1 MTEINWHVQKADLK
15 SYNDVSTQNH
25 HSPQVDFQ
33 RPQEQIHVR
42 NGSRHAYFMSHFL
55 NLSGVMH

>member
-1 MTEINWHVQKADLK
+1 MTESNWHVQKAVLK
-15 SYNDVSTQNH
+15 SNDVSISNH
-25 HSPQVDFQ
+25 NSPQVDFQ

-42 NGSRHAYFMSHFL
+42 HGSRHAYFMSHFL